1 MATLTLSSILSA
13 SNAEVVRE
21 QRRQSEL
28 PSGTF
33 KATLTGIKE
42 GEPFRGRQ
50 GYLVKYQRVM
60 FRVGNKSYDVS
71 LGRLWFEFK
80 GGRERV
86 TSILSKG
93 DSIEVTMTSFKDER
107 TGKLGYDIA

>member
-13 SNAEVVRE
+13 SNPEVVRE

-33 KATLTGIKE
+33 EATLTGIKDE
-42 GEPFRGRQ
+42 SFRGRE
-50 GYLVKYQRVM
+50 GHMIAYQRVV
-60 FRVGNKSYDVS
+60 FKVGNKSYDVS
-71 LGRLWFEFK
+71 LGRLWFKFK

-86 TSILSKG
+86 ASILSKG
-93 DSIEVTMTSFKDER
+93 DSIKVTMTSFKDDR